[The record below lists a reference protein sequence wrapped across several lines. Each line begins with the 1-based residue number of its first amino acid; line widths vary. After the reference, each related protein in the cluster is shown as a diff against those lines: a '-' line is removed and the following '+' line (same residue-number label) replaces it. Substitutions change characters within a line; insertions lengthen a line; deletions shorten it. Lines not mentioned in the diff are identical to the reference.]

1 MRRGGTICTHKKE
14 AEAQPPERRLR
25 LRPFAGQRL
34 HVPPRRALWGSGLLR
49 QFFDAEHAAQHKSH
63 EPVCVKYDNLHA
75 YGHSPFCRA
84 RRRLPRLHV
93 FAQPSGARA
102 IRAALRRSAADDHDA
117 ERHHDDRSDK
127 QCEPRGADARKD
139 HAEAEGSGAH
149 GALAAVR
156 KAAVQAELRFT
167 QNRHLRFPETRPEGL
182 FQYIRKCRNVLHG
195 TAPRA
200 SRAYSMVLTLTPSA
214 CRARRS
220 RSRC

>member
-1 MRRGGTICTHKKE
+1 MFRRAGLYGVQGSFGSFLMPNMRRSTK
-14 AEAQPPERRLR
+14 PMN
-25 LRPFAGQRL
+25 PFALSTTTFMPMVTHLSAGC
-34 HVPPRRALWGSGLLR
+34 AGGSPGCT
-49 QFFDAEHAAQHKSH
+49 FSH
-63 EPVCVKYDNLHA
+63 
-75 YGHSPFCRA
+75 S
-84 RRRLPRLHV
+84 
-93 FAQPSGARA
+93 PSGARA

-200 SRAYSMVLTLTPSA
+200 FRAFPMVLALTPSA

>member
-1 MRRGGTICTHKKE
+1 MGQYARIKKE

-25 LRPFAGQRL
+25 LRPFAGRRL

-49 QFFDAEHAAQHKSH
+49 QLFDAEHAAQHKAH

-75 YGHSPFCRA
+75 YGHSPFCRV

-149 GALAAVR
+149 GALAAIR

-200 SRAYSMVLTLTPSA
+200 FRAFPMVLALTPSA

>member
-1 MRRGGTICTHKKE
+1 MGQYARIKKE
-14 AEAQPPERRLR
+14 AEAQPPERRLW

-49 QFFDAEHAAQHKSH
+49 QLFDAEHAAQHKSH

-156 KAAVQAELRFT
+156 KAAVQAEFRFT

-200 SRAYSMVLTLTPSA
+200 FRAFSMVLTLTPSA

>member
-1 MRRGGTICTHKKE
+1 MRRSGTICTHKKRGRSAASGE
-14 AEAQPPERRLR
+14 AASASAVCRAAAGRSAAPGFMGLR
-25 LRPFAGQRL
+25 APSA
-34 HVPPRRALWGSGLLR
+34 A
-49 QFFDAEHAAQHKSH
+49 FDAEHAAQHKAH

-75 YGHSPFCRA
+75 YGHSPFCRV

-200 SRAYSMVLTLTPSA
+200 FRAYSMVLALTPSA

>member
-1 MRRGGTICTHKKE
+1 MGQYARIKKE

-25 LRPFAGQRL
+25 LRPFAGRRL

-49 QFFDAEHAAQHKSH
+49 QFFDAEHAAQHKAH

-84 RRRLPRLHV
+84 RRLPRLHV

-117 ERHHDDRSDK
+117 ESHHDDRSDK

-156 KAAVQAELRFT
+156 KAAVQAEFRFT

-200 SRAYSMVLTLTPSA
+200 FRAYSMVLALTPSA

>member
-1 MRRGGTICTHKKE
+1 MGQYARIKKE

-25 LRPFAGQRL
+25 LRPFAGRRL

-49 QFFDAEHAAQHKSH
+49 QFFDAEHAAQHKAH
-63 EPVCVKYDNLHA
+63 EPVYVKYDNLHA

-156 KAAVQAELRFT
+156 KAAVQAEFRFT
-167 QNRHLRFPETRPEGL
+167 QNRHLRFPETRPRRVIPVYTEVP
-182 FQYIRKCRNVLHG
+182 KCVTRNGAARFPCVFYG
-195 TAPRA
+195 FG
-200 SRAYSMVLTLTPSA
+200 AYAFGV
-214 CRARRS
+214 
-220 RSRC
+220 